1 MFPGLVRRSKLSPTR
16 EAGGAPPR
24 LYSVATA
31 QPIFRMYEATT
42 HTAVQVSLSRSLF
55 APSILSPLQRRALRW
70 KKAYVLS
77 LPYAA
82 YQHSAP
88 CSKMRPTRSR
98 RHLALTAGGPRGNG
112 GWSQYLWIIF
122 KSSRRNDPEWVLC
135 ILDLGI
141 CIVYD

>member
-16 EAGGAPPR
+16 EAGAAAR
-24 LYSVATA
+24 LDFIAWRQLSPYSVCM
-31 QPIFRMYEATT
+31 RGDDSRCRY
-42 HTAVQVSLSRSLF
+42 LSTVR
-55 APSILSPLQRRALRW
+55 SILSPLQRRALRW

-88 CSKMRPTRSR
+88 CSRRKMIRSR
-98 RHLALTAGGPRGNG
+98 RHLALGGPRGNG

-122 KSSRRNDPEWVLC
+122 KSSPPNDLVWVLC
-135 ILDLGI
+135 ILDLRI
-141 CIVYD
+141 CIFYG